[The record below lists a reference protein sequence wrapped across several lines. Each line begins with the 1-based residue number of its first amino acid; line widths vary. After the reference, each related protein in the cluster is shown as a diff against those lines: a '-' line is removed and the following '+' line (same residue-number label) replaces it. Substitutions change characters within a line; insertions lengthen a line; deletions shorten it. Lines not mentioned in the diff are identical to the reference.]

1 MDPFML
7 AAIEEAET
15 GLSEG
20 GVRVAPVGTWLPCPT
35 AYQGKRNP
43 ANPAA
48 TQGGRLR

>member
-20 GVRVAPVGTWLPCPT
+20 GVPIGSVVVHSGQIVG
-35 AYQGKRNP
+35 
-43 ANPAA
+43 
-48 TQGGRLR
+48 